1 MYCDSVEPMRGPT
14 DSNNS
19 RRDAWSLLFWLQM
32 QATEEVK
39 SVLIPPAKVLTKCA
53 QSIST

>member
-39 SVLIPPAKVLTKCA
+39 SVLIPPAKVLTK
-53 QSIST
+53 